1 MREIKRKGTGKGR
14 GIENGRGKDSGPMG
28 VGGNLGPESL
38 PLRAAYSRIPPLS
51 ALHKIFMN
59 LFSPPL
65 AVALS
70 TLSSRVV
77 WLPKEAKAC
86 QQFNFYLNFDFFVSP
101 TSA

>member
-1 MREIKRKGTGKGR
+1 MGRTEQIGRSNPSTQQIQKHRRGRENYWQDLHG
-14 GIENGRGKDSGPMG
+14 SH
-28 VGGNLGPESL
+28 NLSSYPE
-38 PLRAAYSRIPPLS
+38 AYSRIPPPS

-77 WLPKEAKAC
+77 WLLKAC
-86 QQFNFYLNFDFFVSP
+86 QPFNFYLNFDFFVSP
-101 TSA
+101 TSI